1 MAKSL
6 EVSCAIIE
14 KDGLVLAAQRSAT
27 MKMPLKWEFPGGKIE
42 TGESPAAALLRE
54 IREELGLEIELL
66 QALAPQ
72 SFSYE
77 NGLHI
82 TLWPFTARIRGG
94 RLQLAEHA
102 QVQWCD
108 RATLEQLDWAEAD
121 WPVLMAYF
129 NGTATH

>member
-6 EVSCAIIE
+6 QVSCAIIE
-14 KDGLVLAAQRSAT
+14 RNGLVLAAQRSAA

-66 QALAPQ
+66 QALSPQ
-72 SFSYE
+72 SFSYD

-82 TLWPFTARIRGG
+82 TLWPFTARICGG

-102 QVQWCD
+102 QVQWCA
-108 RATLEQLDWAEAD
+108 RAALEQLDWAEAD
-121 WPVLMAYF
+121 LPVLNSYF
-129 NGTATH
+129 ALHKP

>member
-1 MAKSL
+1 MVKSL

-14 KDGLVLAAQRSAT
+14 SDGLVLAAQRSAA

-72 SFSYE
+72 SFRYDNE
-77 NGLHI
+77 LHI
-82 TLWPFTARIRGG
+82 TLWPFVARIRGG
-94 RLQLAEHA
+94 RLQLTEHA
-102 QVQWCD
+102 QVQWCN

-121 WPVLMAYF
+121 LPVLNNYF
-129 NGTATH
+129 CLYKP